1 MYLMEV
7 QVYEFYEPL
16 MAQVQQN
23 ELGHFGCEILV
34 WYMSNSRPIGVN
46 RRGGGRCG
54 DKWVFEY
61 CEHFRVPPSRHR
73 LVICYAYLRDN
84 PTGVRCLDP
93 FATLKS
99 RLSID

>member
-1 MYLMEV
+1 MVGNHLREEGGGSYVYLMEV

-34 WYMSNSRPIGVN
+34 WYMSNSRPVGVN
-46 RRGGGRCG
+46 RRGGGQCG

-61 CEHFRVPPSRHR
+61 CEHFRAPP
-73 LVICYAYLRDN
+73 ITA
-84 PTGVRCLDP
+84 
-93 FATLKS
+93 
-99 RLSID
+99 